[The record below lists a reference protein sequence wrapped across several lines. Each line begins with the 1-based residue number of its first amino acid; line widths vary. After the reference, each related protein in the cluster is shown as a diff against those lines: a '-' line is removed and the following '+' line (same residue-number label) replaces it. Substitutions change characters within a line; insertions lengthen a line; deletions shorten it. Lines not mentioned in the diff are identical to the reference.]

1 MASGD
6 SGLSNA
12 KAEGIRIRHIV
23 RAEVDAIRECI
34 GIALQAFRRMAIL
47 SKFEVQWYSPP
58 NGNLTVRRQMADVQ
72 PTRRSGC
79 LGNNGGE
86 VPMSPRRVFPA
97 GIALC
102 AI

>member
-58 NGNLTVRRQMADVQ
+58 NGNLTARRQMADVA
-72 PTRRSGC
+72 TDSAKRLSKETTEERF
-79 LGNNGGE
+79 
-86 VPMSPRRVFPA
+86 R
-97 GIALC
+97 
-102 AI
+102 